1 MRAHLTEIRS
11 AFRGRSTGFTVVA
24 ILCVVLLGALAAI
37 QVAHFHS
44 NQTLADHCPLCVSLH
59 SAAPV
64 AVAIAAAI
72 MLVQIGRSTPVLEQ
86 HFVPRRRNAK
96 LFTRPPPVGY

>member
-1 MRAHLTEIRS
+1 MRAQNTGIRS
-11 AFRGRSTGFTVVA
+11 AFRGKSTAFSVVA
-24 ILCVVLLGALAAI
+24 ILCVVLLGVLAFV
-37 QVAHFHS
+37 QVVHFHS

-64 AVAIAAAI
+64 AAAVAAAI

-86 HFVPRRRNAK
+86 HFVPRRRIAK
-96 LFTRPPPVGY
+96 LFTRPPPVGF